1 MEKAG
6 LRKARLRER
15 MMKERLKHS
24 TGGPLLPVHPGL
36 ADEIM
41 SEIRGA
47 YRLAHIAAIDRL
59 EAAIEELYPEGQYRR
74 LLDPANDWPADSE
87 LWP

>member
-1 MEKAG
+1 
-6 LRKARLRER
+6 
-15 MMKERLKHS
+15 
-24 TGGPLLPVHPGL
+24 
-36 ADEIM
+36 M

-59 EAAIEELYPEGQYRR
+59 ATAIEELYPEVRYRE
-74 LLDPANDWPADSE
+74 LLDPANDWPVDSE